1 MSNDKLLQQIVRK
14 IQIILTHPSCYHNSP
29 YAVEMF
35 MLGLLSVAM
44 SLESGDDLGK
54 CMSRVWEE
62 VKKLTE
68 NVPANREH
76 HRCLCDEQ
84 ILPERKASNQMLM
97 KRGQDICARL
107 LKTWTADEGVKR
119 TRPMIENDGSLDVSP

>member
-1 MSNDKLLQQIVRK
+1 MSNEKLLQQIIRK
-14 IQIILTHPSCYHNSP
+14 IQIILTHPSCYYRNP
-29 YAVEMF
+29 YEVETF
-35 MLGLLSVAM
+35 MLGLLSVAI
-44 SLESGDDLGK
+44 SLETGDDLGK
-54 CMSRVWEE
+54 CITRVWEE

-76 HRCLCDEQ
+76 VRYLCEEQ
-84 ILPERKASNQMLM
+84 ILPERKASPQMLM

-119 TRPMIENDGSLDVSP
+119 ISPMIKDNE